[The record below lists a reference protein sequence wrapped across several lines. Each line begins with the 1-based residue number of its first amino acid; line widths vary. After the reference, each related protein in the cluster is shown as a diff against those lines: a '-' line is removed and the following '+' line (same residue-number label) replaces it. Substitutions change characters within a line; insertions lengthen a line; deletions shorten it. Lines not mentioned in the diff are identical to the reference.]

1 MCLQPSPTYVTL
13 PPNVRPIYGRLAWLD
28 ELRLL
33 AILVMV
39 LDHTLLFFGQE
50 IPGAN
55 VVRLTLT
62 RCAEPLFVVV
72 LTFLTIYLG
81 RPMKASRW
89 LQIALVS
96 VATSAILSHHL
107 GYAVADILVSI
118 ALAALA
124 LPSLLELPQRWIVTL
139 LYATAALSCVPIEVA
154 GMGFDYSPVLLI
166 YQILLT
172 LLLSR
177 RGMASACTHGALS
190 GLVLVFAS
198 FGISRL
204 GVAANASLI
213 VVMCGHP
220 LAALVVHAIRRQ
232 EQHCSTPLTRMAKRP
247 LTLYAVHLC
256 VFAWIANVLRLAV

>member
-107 GYAVADILVSI
+107 GYAALGASGARCAIYILYI
-118 ALAALA
+118 LC
-124 LPSLLELPQRWIVTL
+124 IVL
-139 LYATAALSCVPIEVA
+139 WGHCLRKSKAKA
-154 GMGFDYSPVLLI
+154 GVVTMC
-166 YQILLT
+166 
-172 LLLSR
+172 
-177 RGMASACTHGALS
+177 AST
-190 GLVLVFAS
+190 
-198 FGISRL
+198 
-204 GVAANASLI
+204 
-213 VVMCGHP
+213 
-220 LAALVVHAIRRQ
+220 
-232 EQHCSTPLTRMAKRP
+232 
-247 LTLYAVHLC
+247 
-256 VFAWIANVLRLAV
+256 